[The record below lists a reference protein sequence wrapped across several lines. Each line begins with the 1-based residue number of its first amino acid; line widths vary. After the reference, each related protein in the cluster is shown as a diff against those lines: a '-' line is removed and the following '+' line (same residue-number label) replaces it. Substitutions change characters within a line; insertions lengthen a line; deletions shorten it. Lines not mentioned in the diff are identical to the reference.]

1 MRNPIRWGVPVAA
14 VCAAVAVAAGRSQ
27 QSAKP
32 TMATASVAA
41 TSTTVLAVSGM
52 TCGACVPTVGDALK
66 TVEGVGDITA
76 SVDTGE
82 VTIRYDA
89 ARTNPEALAKAL
101 TDYKGAEDFTATV
114 KPAKSPK
121 SS

>member
-1 MRNPIRWGVPVAA
+1 MKSPLRWAVPVAA

-27 QSAKP
+27 QSVRS
-32 TMATASVAA
+32 TVATASVAA
-41 TSTTVLAVSGM
+41 TSTTVLKVSGM
-52 TCGACVPTVGDALK
+52 TCGACVPLVGEALK
-66 TVEGVGDITA
+66 TVDGVGDVAA

-82 VTIRYDA
+82 VTVKYDA
-89 ARTNPEALAKAL
+89 ARTNPQALAKAL

-114 KPAKSPK
+114 KPAKS

>member
-1 MRNPIRWGVPVAA
+1 MAS

-27 QSAKP
+27 QSPKP
-32 TMATASVAA
+32 TAATTSVAA
-41 TSTTVLAVSGM
+41 TSTTVLKVSGM
-52 TCGACVPTVGDALK
+52 TCGACVPAVGEALK
-66 TVEGVGDITA
+66 TVEGVGDVAA
-76 SVDTGE
+76 SVETGE
-82 VTIRYDA
+82 VTIKYDA
-89 ARTNPEALAKAL
+89 AKTNPEALAKAL